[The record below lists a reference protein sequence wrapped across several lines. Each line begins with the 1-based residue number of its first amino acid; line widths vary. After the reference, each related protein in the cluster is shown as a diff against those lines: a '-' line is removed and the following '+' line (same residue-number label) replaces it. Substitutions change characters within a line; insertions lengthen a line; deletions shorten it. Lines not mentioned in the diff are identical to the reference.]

1 MPIVRLPIGRRQ
13 FAPSWRMT
21 LLVLLLCGLF
31 VRLGEW
37 QWHKGILRDAEWKAF
52 ARGADRAVPLA
63 GERPEKLPRFQRVQ
77 VSGRLD
83 GLHQFLLDNRIH
95 AGEAGYEVLTPLML
109 ADGRTLLVDRGWV
122 PFTGYRAKLPDVRLE
137 APREVHLTGRLD
149 NLPSPGLAQGRAAP
163 PPGNRWPKVT
173 AYPSMGELSAA
184 LGEVLPERILLLD
197 ARAPY
202 GYVRDWQPPGMA
214 PARHL
219 SYAIQWWGFAF
230 ALIVIWAVLSSPVL
244 PEGQPPEAPS

>member
-1 MPIVRLPIGRRQ
+1 VPIVRVRVGRRL

-21 LLVLLLCGLF
+21 VLTVLLTALF

-63 GERPEKLPRFQRVQ
+63 GERLDKLPRFQRVE

-83 GLHQFLLDNRIH
+83 GMHQFLLDNRIH

-109 ADGRTLLVDRGWV
+109 ADGHVLLVDRGWV
-122 PFTGYRAKLPDVRLE
+122 PFTGYRARLPDVHLE
-137 APREVHLTGRLD
+137 AADVVRLTGRID
-149 NLPSPGLAQGRAAP
+149 SLPSPGLAQGRAAP
-163 PPGNRWPKVT
+163 PPGTQWPKVT
-173 AYPSMGELSAA
+173 AYPSMRELSVA
-184 LGEVLPERILLLD
+184 LGQQLPERILLLD
-197 ARAPY
+197 AQAPY
-202 GYVRDWQPPGMA
+202 GYVREWQPPGMA

-230 ALIVIWAVLSSPVL
+230 ALIVIWAVLSSPVAPGNK
-244 PEGQPPEAPS
+244 PEPRA